1 MITHTTR
8 ITTPKAALSAL
19 FAACLLAACGGSD
32 DAPVPRVTA
41 VKVIGDSLSDSGTYG
56 IKFTVQGAAATGPGS
71 AVIWPEHVAAH
82 YGQTLCARY
91 ASRDIEAT
99 GVSDF
104 TSNAACGNYA
114 VGAGRIN
121 HVTAPTSPASIRQQL
136 KDAGSAGFSAGD
148 LLLIDG
154 GANDLADL
162 VGAYLAAPSDGGQA
176 YAALLTTLIDAATV
190 QKALGAGS
198 AGMGQIGSLY
208 VKILAFHFA
217 DSIETHAL
225 GKGAQRVAVLNAPAI
240 TKTPRFQM
248 VLGAIAQANG
258 IAAAAQAEALFD
270 SWVQLFNADLAE
282 QLAGDHRLVM
292 IDFYSAMKDQVA
304 YPAKYQLSNSTAP
317 VCPATGVDGSGLP
330 RYTFATCTAASLS
343 ATAPP
348 EGATGGANWWKSY
361 GFADSFHPTP
371 YFHQLTGE
379 AVVRSLAQAGWK

>member
-1 MITHTTR
+1 MITP
-8 ITTPKAALSAL
+8 TTPKAALSAL
-19 FAACLLAACGGSD
+19 FAACLLMACGGSGS
-32 DAPVPRVTA
+32 DAPPLSKITA

-56 IKFTVQGAAATGPGS
+56 FKFTVQGSAATGAGA

-82 YGQTLCARY
+82 YGQTLCAHY

-99 GVSDF
+99 GVADF

-121 HVTAPTSPASIRQQL
+121 HFTAPTSPASIRQQL
-136 KDAGSAGFSAGD
+136 KDAGSAGFDPGD

-162 VGAYLAAPSDGGQA
+162 AGAYLAAPSDGGKA
-176 YAALLTTLIDAATV
+176 YAELLTTLIDAPTV
-190 QKALGAGS
+190 QKAMGAS
-198 AGMGQIGSLY
+198 TTRMGQIGGLY
-208 VKILAFHFA
+208 AKVLAFHFA

-225 GKGAQRVAVLNAPAI
+225 GKGARRVAVLNAPAI

-248 VLGAIAQANG
+248 VLGSIAQANG
-258 IAAAAQAEALFD
+258 VEAAAQAEALFD
-270 SWVQLFNADLAE
+270 SWVQLFNAELAE
-282 QLAGDHRLVM
+282 DLAGDDRLVI

-304 YPAKYQLSNSTAP
+304 HPAKYQLTNSTAP
-317 VCPATGVDGSGLP
+317 ACPATGVDSSGLP

-343 ATAPP
+343 AMAAPV
-348 EGATGGANWWKSY
+348 GASGGADWWKSY

-371 YFHQLTGE
+371 YFHQLTGD
-379 AVVRSLAQAGWK
+379 AVLRSLSKAGWR